1 MKANRPFVMVS
12 LRMRSGT
19 RNDTLGRDVKGSKY
33 LPYISP
39 PEYNAA
45 CLSAPEMTRRHKE
58 IVTQPPKEG
67 IEVYV

>member
-19 RNDTLGRDVKGSKY
+19 RNDTLSRDGKGSKY

-45 CLSAPEMTRRHKE
+45 CLSALKMT
-58 IVTQPPKEG
+58 T
-67 IEVYV
+67 